1 MLSVVGALVLV
12 KADQLD
18 IHQCAFH
25 STTLNSQLSLL
36 MTVCNDLVSRPLC
49 VMCETC

>member
-25 STTLNSQLSLL
+25 STLNSQLSLL
-36 MTVCNDLVSRPLC
+36 MTVCNDLVSQPFC